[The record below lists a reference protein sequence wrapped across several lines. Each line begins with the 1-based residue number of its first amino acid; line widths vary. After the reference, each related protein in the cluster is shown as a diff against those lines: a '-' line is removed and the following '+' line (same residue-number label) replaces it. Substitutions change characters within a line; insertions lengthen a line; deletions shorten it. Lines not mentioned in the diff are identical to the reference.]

1 MLPDTPSLRTL
12 LLAQDWNL
20 ATEEYFYAT
29 KFLIYI
35 IVFWGITYLEPKIL
49 KVFSN
54 ANSSLYPTILIYGS
68 YGSVLTEHVDQP
80 CET

>member
-35 IVFWGITYLEPKIL
+35 RTYRKG
-49 KVFSN
+49 
-54 ANSSLYPTILIYGS
+54 LIY
-68 YGSVLTEHVDQP
+68 VNIIIP
-80 CET
+80 

>member
-35 IVFWGITYLEPKIL
+35 RTYRKGLIY
-49 KVFSN
+49 VNIQSN
-54 ANSSLYPTILIYGS
+54 ANTSLYPTILIYGS